1 MNKYLILLSIS
12 CYLGGC
18 SVPRPA
24 ALPTTELP
32 DTWGQPPSQPATKLD
47 ADWWKL
53 YNDVALDALVTEALE
68 HNRDLALA
76 AARVDEARALVG
88 VADASLYPT
97 VDLTAQTDRTRS
109 SQVAPIPIPASA
121 LERTGYRAQL
131 GVSYE
136 IDFWGR
142 LRGAG
147 VAARADLLASEAGR
161 DIVRIALV
169 ADVVR
174 GYSNMRAFDD
184 QLATTRRTLVL
195 REDNLKLQRVRA
207 QAGLTTDYQL
217 RQFEAETAA
226 VRAQLPALERALRAE
241 ELALATLVG
250 RSPRAITTA
259 AITRGAAN
267 EAFAPT
273 LVPEGLPSDLL
284 LRRPDI
290 AQAEQRLAAAGARI
304 HVLRMALFPRI
315 ALTGYLGSES
325 RLLGDL
331 LSGPSAIW
339 QLAFAV
345 AQPVFQAGRSKAEI
359 AAAEARERQALAQ
372 YQKAVQ
378 DAFREVATALSAQTR
393 SREVFDAE
401 STRVTLLTDALRL
414 ARIRFDNGLVSQLE
428 IIDAERNLLAAQLNR
443 IEALRAQRVAVA
455 DLSRALGGGGG
466 GGGSA
471 GATNPRTVGRQ

>member
-1 MNKYLILLSIS
+1 M
-12 CYLGGC
+12 
-18 SVPRPA
+18 
-24 ALPTTELP
+24 
-32 DTWGQPPSQPATKLD
+32 
-47 ADWWKL
+47 
-53 YNDVALDALVTEALE
+53 
-68 HNRDLALA
+68 
-76 AARVDEARALVG
+76 G
-88 VADASLYPT
+88 VADAQLYPS

-109 SQVAPIPIPASA
+109 SKVAPIPIPASA
-121 LERTGYRAQL
+121 LERTGYRVQL

-161 DIVRIALV
+161 DIVRISLI

-174 GYSNMRAFDD
+174 GYTNVRAFDD
-184 QLATTRRTLVL
+184 QLAATRRALVL

-217 RQFEAETAA
+217 RQFEAEAAA

-250 RSPRAITTA
+250 RSPRAITNA
-259 AITRGAAN
+259 AITRGPAGD
-267 EAFAPT
+267 AFSPAVVPV
-273 LVPEGLPSDLL
+273 LVPEGLPSELL

-304 HVLRMALFPRI
+304 HVLRTALFPRI

-325 RLLGDL
+325 RLLSDL

-339 QLAFAV
+339 QLAFAL
-345 AQPVFQAGRSKAEI
+345 AQPVFQAGRSRAEI
-359 AAAEARERQALAQ
+359 AAAEARERQAMAQ

-393 SREVFDAE
+393 SREVFEAE
-401 STRVTLLTDALRL
+401 TARVSLLTDALRL

-455 DLSRALGGGGG
+455 DLSRALGGGWS
-466 GGGSA
+466 GGSSS
-471 GATNPRTVGRQ
+471 GAPQK

>member
-1 MNKYLILLSIS
+1 MHKYLFLWSILCSLSA
-12 CYLGGC
+12 C
-18 SVPRPA
+18 SIPRAPLPPA
-24 ALPTTELP
+24 TELP
-32 DTWGQPPSQPATKLD
+32 DSWGLPVTDTATKLN

-53 YNDVALDALVTEALE
+53 YNDTALDALVKEALE

-76 AARVDEARALVG
+76 AARVDEARALAG
-88 VADASLYPT
+88 VADASLFPS

-161 DIVRIALV
+161 DIVRISLV

-174 GYSNMRAFDD
+174 GYTNVRAVDD
-184 QLATTRRTLVL
+184 QLAATRRVLVL
-195 REDNLKLQRVRA
+195 REDNLKLQRARA

-217 RQFEAETAA
+217 RQFEAEAAA

-250 RSPRAITTA
+250 RSPRAITNA
-259 AITRGAAN
+259 AITRGPSSD
-267 EAFAPT
+267 AFSPA
-273 LVPEGLPSDLL
+273 LVPEGLPSELL

-290 AQAEQRLAAAGARI
+290 AQSEQRLAAAGARI
-304 HVLRMALFPRI
+304 HVLRTALYPRI
-315 ALTGYLGSES
+315 ALSGYLGSES
-325 RLLGDL
+325 RLLSDL
-331 LSGPSAIW
+331 LSGPSLIW
-339 QLAFAV
+339 QLAFAM

-359 AAAEARERQALAQ
+359 AAAEARERQAMVQ
-372 YQKAVQ
+372 YQKTVQ
-378 DAFREVATALSAQTR
+378 DAFREVATALSTQAR
-393 SREVFDAE
+393 SREVFEAE
-401 STRVTLLTDALRL
+401 SARVSLLTDALRL

-455 DLSRALGGGGG
+455 DLSRALGGGW
-466 GGGSA
+466 SS
-471 GATNPRTVGRQ
+471 GAPAK